1 MITLHS
7 SAVLLMTD
15 ERVLCVVTGVVRGDG
30 RRAAAST
37 RTPEVV
43 LREHPRVAVEIPRS
57 SSDQGGSPWK

>member
-43 LREHPRVAVEIPRS
+43 LREHPRVAVEIP
-57 SSDQGGSPWK
+57 